1 MTSNLRRQWPIRDT
15 IVASFPLLTSTL
27 THVKLILFIRQ
38 RGPYERLLR
47 ITNATLWMESFTDHG
62 KIVLKNCEQQAKLF
76 LFIFVILGHA
86 SGAGW
91 IFEPLILN
99 MKANSSAPDDRHLPT
114 EVIVGVPL
122 FESPNYEIIFAIDVL
137 GVYII
142 TILYFCFDYYL
153 VLVNIFIAGQFEILK
168 RRFATIYSV
177 KSVQLMRESQKNMQ
191 NGPINDIFKEFKDC
205 VMQHQFL
212 IFIVDEIESIY
223 NFMNLVEVIMI
234 SLIICLV
241 SYPLLMPGSA
251 LTVVKNGVFV
261 CSCLVQLFTFILSCH
276 NIMVSSSDLSNGIYF
291 SRWYENYQDIGRS
304 LSTSF
309 MIVFVRTQCPCYITA
324 WGFFPIT
331 MDTLKS
337 IITTSFSYLTL
348 MRQSME

>member
-153 VLVNIFIAGQFEILK
+153 VLVNIFIAGIQRLRDAASIFNLHRRRDREHLQLHEPSGSDHDQFDYLS
-168 RRFATIYSV
+168 RFVSTPHAWECTDCCEKWSLRL
-177 KSVQLMRESQKNMQ
+177 QLS
-191 NGPINDIFKEFKDC
+191 
-205 VMQHQFL
+205 
-212 IFIVDEIESIY
+212 
-223 NFMNLVEVIMI
+223 
-234 SLIICLV
+234 
-241 SYPLLMPGSA
+241 
-251 LTVVKNGVFV
+251 
-261 CSCLVQLFTFILSCH
+261 CSTFYLHPILS
-276 NIMVSSSDLSNGIYF
+276 
-291 SRWYENYQDIGRS
+291 
-304 LSTSF
+304 
-309 MIVFVRTQCPCYITA
+309 
-324 WGFFPIT
+324 
-331 MDTLKS
+331 
-337 IITTSFSYLTL
+337 
-348 MRQSME
+348 